1 VKQERESPSYAPIVV
16 VVAASF
22 ILMLWYA
29 TSKFVPYIWLFD
41 RGIGYDAF
49 RYHIFAQ
56 RNAQYSLLEILSSY
70 DVGEFSQ
77 TGYPVLLSQLYRLIT
92 PDPLVGCVFNWLL
105 WVAAGFLLI
114 PLAKPESG
122 FYTPLPFLALWLL
135 YPEGIDWTGTTSKEP
150 LVAFAVACAIRA
162 CSSRAPRWAQLLI
175 VGALAALMLWVR
187 SVVAPLIVLAFAIS
201 FEFRRVSPR
210 SAWSR
215 TIMLAVA
222 AVVALYVAGGNP
234 ADEED
239 TNNPLANAGY
249 SQMEQAFYEDL
260 SSRSVLRRTG
270 SPDRVMDSF
279 YVPIRG
285 LTHLVCPL
293 YFDPFALPFAAAAQP
308 SGMIWLSA
316 GVCSSAALAILL
328 GLVDRRL
335 WTRNRAILFG
345 VLVLGLMGLGLS
357 GLIHERY
364 RSIIVAALLPL
375 GMRSVREEIAV
386 HGPRR
391 LLIGGA
397 VLPVFVFLLYRILR
411 QLS

>member
-1 VKQERESPSYAPIVV
+1 MPIVI

-29 TSKFVPYIWLFD
+29 TAKFVPFIWMFD

-56 RNAQYSLLEILSSY
+56 RNAQYSLLDILSTS

-77 TGYPVLLSQLYRLIT
+77 AGYPVLLSQLYRLIA

-105 WVAAGFLLI
+105 WVAAGFLLV
-114 PLAKPESG
+114 PLAKPESSPS
-122 FYTPLPFLALWLL
+122 TPLPFLTLWLL
-135 YPEGIDWTGTTSKEP
+135 YPEAIDWSGTTSKEP
-150 LVAFAVACAIRA
+150 LVAFAVACGLRI
-162 CSSRAPRWAQLLI
+162 CSSRAPRWAQMLI
-175 VGALAALMLWVR
+175 VGALAGLMLWVR
-187 SVVAPLIVLAFAIS
+187 SVVAPLVVLAFGIS
-201 FEFRRVSPR
+201 LEFRRASPR

-215 TIMLAVA
+215 TIVLAVA

-234 ADEED
+234 ADEEE
-239 TNNPLANAGY
+239 TNNPLAIAGY
-249 SQMEQAFYEDL
+249 SQMEQTYYEGL
-260 SSRSVLRRTG
+260 SSRSLLRRAG
-270 SPDRVMDSF
+270 SPDRVMDAF

-285 LTHLVCPL
+285 LTHLVSPL
-293 YFDPFALPFAAAAQP
+293 YFDPFALPFAAVAQP

-316 GVCSSAALAILL
+316 GVCSAATLAILL
-328 GLVDRRL
+328 GLIDRRL

-345 VLVLGLMGLGLS
+345 VLVLGLMALGLS

-375 GMRSVREEIAV
+375 GLRSFREEAAA
-386 HGPRR
+386 HGWRR
-391 LLIGGA
+391 LAISGA

-411 QLS
+411 QFS